1 MAQSVMSATNR
12 LGHQDVQYVHGLSA
26 ADPCLRLWI
35 SGRSMPKDAGLLL
48 GRACRE
54 LGLGASGWQAQ
65 LMRITQTSARANG
78 AVEGLSP
85 GHGRFKACRLISLC
99 W

>member
-1 MAQSVMSATNR
+1 MSIKECPVDTSGESAGVPLFEIHKMRKHPTA
-12 LGHQDVQYVHGLSA
+12 LSENLT
-26 ADPCLRLWI
+26 DDTILLKC
-35 SGRSMPKDAGLLL
+35 RS
-48 GRACRE
+48 RFCT
-54 LGLGASGWQAQ
+54 SGWQAQ